1 MMAQMGPGFVYIL
14 TVLGAGDLV
23 SNSAAGAGYGY
34 ALIWTVAV
42 GMILRFVW
50 VNVSAKY
57 VLVTGKTLIQGYARV
72 GQWVVWLILISMIIL
87 VHFYNMYMILMS
99 GNAIHV
105 LFPLPTEWSSSIW
118 SLFFALV
125 AFVMA
130 YWGGYQAIEF
140 FCKILVGMMGGALI
154 LVAVL
159 SHPDPTQIARGLF
172 IPTIPGSQGLYE
184 ARFML
189 MALIGTMTG
198 SIINLT
204 YAYFI
209 YEKGWRDVSYLKT
222 QRFDLIFGV
231 SCMFVM
237 GVLLQ
242 IAAAATVHPLGLELK
257 DASDMVRIFS
267 EVQGVTGM
275 IIFSLG
281 LWGAAFSTLIGTTV
295 GCSLIVADLF
305 RFVTKKTEEGKKGSP
320 QYQRVY
326 RTCVIFWSFSPLY
339 VLLTGVSPVWLT
351 LAVSALVVLLIPVL
365 TPVLMKIT
373 SDRSLMGEY
382 RNSWLTNA
390 ILVFL
395 VLAALYVTYVNL
407 AAWWNSG
414 GGV

>member
-1 MMAQMGPGFVYIL
+1 MMAQVGPGFVYIL

-57 VLVTGKTLIQGYARV
+57 VLVTGETLIQGYARV

-154 LVAVL
+154 LVAFL
-159 SHPDPTQIARGLF
+159 SHPDPAQIARGLF

-209 YEKGWRDVSYLKT
+209 YEKGWRDISYLKT

-267 EVQGVTGM
+267 EVQGVIGM
-275 IIFSLG
+275 IVFSLG

-295 GCSLIVADLF
+295 GCS
-305 RFVTKKTEEGKKGSP
+305 
-320 QYQRVY
+320 
-326 RTCVIFWSFSPLY
+326 
-339 VLLTGVSPVWLT
+339 
-351 LAVSALVVLLIPVL
+351 
-365 TPVLMKIT
+365 
-373 SDRSLMGEY
+373 
-382 RNSWLTNA
+382 
-390 ILVFL
+390 
-395 VLAALYVTYVNL
+395 
-407 AAWWNSG
+407 
-414 GGV
+414 

>member
-23 SNSAAGAGYGY
+23 TNSAAGAGYGY

-42 GMILRFVW
+42 GMMLRFVW

-57 VLVTGKTLIQGYARV
+57 VLVTGETLIQGYARV

-130 YWGGYQAIEF
+130 YWGGYQALEF

-154 LVAVL
+154 LVAFL
-159 SHPDPTQIARGLF
+159 ADPDPAQIARGLF
-172 IPTIPGSQGLYE
+172 IPTIPRSQGLYE
-184 ARFML
+184 SHLML

-198 SIINLT
+198 SIVNLT

-242 IAAAATVHPLGLELK
+242 IAAAATVHPLGIGLK
-257 DASDMVRIFS
+257 DANDMVRIFS

-275 IIFSLG
+275 IVFSLG

-305 RFVTKKTEEGKKGSP
+305 RFVTKKTEEGQKGSP

-382 RNSWLTNA
+382 RNSWLTNT
-390 ILVFL
+390 IMVFL
-395 VLAALYVTYVNL
+395 VLAALYVTYFNL
-407 AAWWNSG
+407 TEWWNSG
-414 GGV
+414 S

>member
-1 MMAQMGPGFVYIL
+1 
-14 TVLGAGDLV
+14 
-23 SNSAAGAGYGY
+23 
-34 ALIWTVAV
+34 
-42 GMILRFVW
+42 
-50 VNVSAKY
+50 
-57 VLVTGKTLIQGYARV
+57 
-72 GQWVVWLILISMIIL
+72 
-87 VHFYNMYMILMS
+87 MYMILMS

-125 AFVMA
+125 AFAMA

-275 IIFSLG
+275 IIF
-281 LWGAAFSTLIGTTV
+281 
-295 GCSLIVADLF
+295 
-305 RFVTKKTEEGKKGSP
+305 
-320 QYQRVY
+320 
-326 RTCVIFWSFSPLY
+326 
-339 VLLTGVSPVWLT
+339 
-351 LAVSALVVLLIPVL
+351 
-365 TPVLMKIT
+365 
-373 SDRSLMGEY
+373 
-382 RNSWLTNA
+382 
-390 ILVFL
+390 ILRR
-395 VLAALYVTYVNL
+395 
-407 AAWWNSG
+407 
-414 GGV
+414 

>member
-1 MMAQMGPGFVYIL
+1 
-14 TVLGAGDLV
+14 
-23 SNSAAGAGYGY
+23 
-34 ALIWTVAV
+34 
-42 GMILRFVW
+42 MILRFVW

-57 VLVTGKTLIQGYARV
+57 VLVTGETLIQGYARV

-130 YWGGYQAIEF
+130 YWGGYQALEF

-154 LVAVL
+154 LVAFL
-159 SHPDPTQIARGLF
+159 SHPDPAQIARGLF

-373 SDRSLMGEY
+373 SDRSLMGEH

-390 ILVFL
+390 IMVFL

>member
-1 MMAQMGPGFVYIL
+1 MAQMGPGFVYIL

-23 SNSAAGAGYGY
+23 TNSAAGAGYGY

-42 GMILRFVW
+42 GMMLRFVW

-57 VLVTGKTLIQGYARV
+57 VLVTGETLIQGYARV

-154 LVAVL
+154 LVAFL
-159 SHPDPTQIARGLF
+159 SHPDPAQIARGLF

-209 YEKGWRDVSYLKT
+209 YEKGWRDISYLKT

-242 IAAAATVHPLGLELK
+242 IAAAATGHPLGLELK

-267 EVQGVTGM
+267 EVQGVIGM
-275 IIFSLG
+275 IVFSLG

-295 GCSLIVADLF
+295 GCSLIIADLF

-373 SDRSLMGEY
+373 SDKSLMGEY

-390 ILVFL
+390 IMVFL
-395 VLAALYVTYVNL
+395 VLTALYVTYVNL

-414 GGV
+414 S

>member
-1 MMAQMGPGFVYIL
+1 MKM
-14 TVLGAGDLV
+14 
-23 SNSAAGAGYGY
+23 
-34 ALIWTVAV
+34 
-42 GMILRFVW
+42 
-50 VNVSAKY
+50 
-57 VLVTGKTLIQGYARV
+57 
-72 GQWVVWLILISMIIL
+72 
-87 VHFYNMYMILMS
+87 
-99 GNAIHV
+99 
-105 LFPLPTEWSSSIW
+105 
-118 SLFFALV
+118 
-125 AFVMA
+125 
-130 YWGGYQAIEF
+130 
-140 FCKILVGMMGGALI
+140 
-154 LVAVL
+154 
-159 SHPDPTQIARGLF
+159 
-172 IPTIPGSQGLYE
+172 
-184 ARFML
+184 
-189 MALIGTMTG
+189 
-198 SIINLT
+198 
-204 YAYFI
+204 
-209 YEKGWRDVSYLKT
+209 

-267 EVQGVTGM
+267 EVQGVIGM
-275 IIFSLG
+275 IVFSLG

-305 RFVTKKTEEGKKGSP
+305 RFVTKKTEVGQKGSP

-390 ILVFL
+390 IMAFL

-414 GGV
+414 S